1 MKTMQQFRQD
11 MKQRIIDAK
20 AQVKR
25 VSQAAVNANYDEAI
39 RVLRIA
45 EIAGLQTRNEFV
57 SVYSDST
64 TLNFTIDAV
73 NGLKNKPLVGLIA
86 MLSETI
92 GEPSSSD
99 YVSANMAARSIQF
112 GDEQADFQVTINLYI
127 PEDSATCRKVCIG
140 ETTQTVKQYKIEC
153 NDSE

>member
-1 MKTMQQFRQD
+1 MKTIEQFKQEMQ
-11 MKQRIIDAK
+11 KRIIDAE

-25 VSQAAVNANYDEAI
+25 VSQDAISAKYDEAI

-57 SVYSDST
+57 SVYGSKT
-64 TLNFTIDAV
+64 TLNLTIDAV
-73 NGLKNKPLVGLIA
+73 NGLKDKPLLGLIA

-99 YVSANMAARSIQF
+99 YVSDNMAERSVRF
-112 GDEQADFQVTINLYI
+112 GDWQAAFRVNIDLDI

-153 NDSE
+153 DDGE

>member
-1 MKTMQQFRQD
+1 MKTIEQFRQE
-11 MKQRIIDAK
+11 MQQRIVDAE

-25 VSQAAVNANYDEAI
+25 VSQDAISANYDEAI

-57 SVYSDST
+57 SVYGDST
-64 TLNFTIDAV
+64 SLNFTIDAV
-73 NGLKNKPLVGLIA
+73 NGLKDKPLVGLIA

-99 YVSANMAARSIQF
+99 YVSANMAERSVRF
-112 GDEQADFQVTINLYI
+112 GDWQAAFRCNIDLDI
-127 PEDSATCRKVCIG
+127 PEDSATCRKVCVG

>member
-1 MKTMQQFRQD
+1 MKTIKQFKQEMQ
-11 MKQRIIDAK
+11 KRIIDAK

-25 VSQAAVNANYDEAI
+25 VSQDAISANYDEAI

-73 NGLKNKPLVGLIA
+73 NGLKDKPLVGLIA

-99 YVSANMAARSIQF
+99 YVSANMAERSVRF
-112 GDEQADFQVTINLYI
+112 GDWQAGFRVNIDLDI
-127 PEDSATCRKVCIG
+127 PEDSATCRKVCVG

>member
-1 MKTMQQFRQD
+1 MKTIKQFKQEMQ
-11 MKQRIIDAK
+11 KRIVDAK

-25 VSQAAVNANYDEAI
+25 VSQDAISANYDEAI

-73 NGLKNKPLVGLIA
+73 NGLKDKPLVGLIA

-99 YVSANMAARSIQF
+99 YVSANMAERSVRF
-112 GDEQADFQVTINLYI
+112 GDWQAAFRVNIDLDI

-153 NDSE
+153 DDSE

>member
-1 MKTMQQFRQD
+1 MKTIKQFRQE
-11 MKQRIIDAK
+11 MQKRIVDAK

-25 VSQAAVNANYDEAI
+25 VSQDAISANYDEAI

-57 SVYSDST
+57 SVYSNST

-73 NGLKNKPLVGLIA
+73 NGLKDKPLVGLIA

-99 YVSANMAARSIQF
+99 YVSANMAERSVRF
-112 GDEQADFQVTINLYI
+112 GDWQAAFRVNIDLDI
-127 PEDSATCRKVCIG
+127 PEDSATCRKVCVG

>member
-1 MKTMQQFRQD
+1 MKTIKQFKQE
-11 MKQRIIDAK
+11 MKERIADAK

-25 VSQAAVNANYDEAI
+25 VSKDAVRANYDEAS
-39 RVLRIA
+39 RVMRLA
-45 EIAGLQTRNEFV
+45 EIAGLTTRNEYI
-57 SVYSDST
+57 SVNCGLT

-73 NGLKNKPLVGLIA
+73 NGLKDKPLVGLIA

-99 YVSANMAARSIQF
+99 YVSANMAERSVRF
-112 GDEQADFQVTINLYI
+112 GHWEAAFRVNIDLDI

-140 ETTQTVKQYKIEC
+140 ETTQTVKQYRIEC
-153 NDSE
+153 DDGK

>member
-1 MKTMQQFRQD
+1 MKTIKQFRQE
-11 MKQRIIDAK
+11 MRERIIEAK

-25 VSQAAVNANYDEAI
+25 VSQEAVNADYDEAS
-39 RVLRIA
+39 RVLRLA
-45 EIAGLQTRNEFV
+45 EIAGLTTRNEYI
-57 SVYSDST
+57 SVHRDST

-73 NGLKNKPLVGLIA
+73 NGLKDKPLVGLIA

-99 YVSANMAARSIQF
+99 YISSSMAERSVRF
-112 GDEQADFQVTINLYI
+112 GNWEAAFRVNINLDI

-140 ETTQTVKQYKIEC
+140 ETTETVKRYRIEC
-153 NDSE
+153 NDGE

>member
-1 MKTMQQFRQD
+1 MKTMKQFKQEMRKRIVEAKQQ
-11 MKQRIIDAK
+11 
-20 AQVKR
+20 VVR
-25 VSQAAVNANYDEAI
+25 VSQEAANADYDEAS
-39 RVLRIA
+39 RVLRLA
-45 EIAGLQTRNEFV
+45 EIAGLKTRNEYI
-57 SVYSDST
+57 SVHRDST

-73 NGLKNKPLVGLIA
+73 NGLKDKPIVGLIA

-99 YVSANMAARSIQF
+99 YVSSSMAERSIRF
-112 GDEQADFQVTINLYI
+112 GDWQAAFRVNIDLDI

-153 NDSE
+153 DDGE

>member
-1 MKTMQQFRQD
+1 MQ
-11 MKQRIIDAK
+11 KRIIDAK

-25 VSQAAVNANYDEAI
+25 VSQDAVNANYDEAI

-57 SVYSDST
+57 SVYGNNT

-73 NGLKNKPLVGLIA
+73 NGLKDKPLVGLIA

-99 YVSANMAARSIQF
+99 YVSANMAERSVRF
-112 GDEQADFQVTINLYI
+112 GDRQAGFWVNIDLNI
-127 PEDSATCRKVCIG
+127 PEDSATCRKVCTG

>member
-1 MKTMQQFRQD
+1 MKTIKQFKQEMQ
-11 MKQRIIDAK
+11 KRIIDAK

-25 VSQAAVNANYDEAI
+25 VSQDAISANYDEAI

-73 NGLKNKPLVGLIA
+73 NGLKDKPLVGLIA

-99 YVSANMAARSIQF
+99 YVSANMAERSVRF
-112 GDEQADFQVTINLYI
+112 GDWRTAFRVNIDLDI
-127 PEDSATCRKVCIG
+127 PEDSATCRKVCVG

>member
-1 MKTMQQFRQD
+1 MKTLKQFKQEMQ
-11 MKQRIIDAK
+11 KRIIDAK

-25 VSQAAVNANYDEAI
+25 VSQDAISANYDEAI

-73 NGLKNKPLVGLIA
+73 NGLKDKPLVGLIA

-99 YVSANMAARSIQF
+99 YVSANMAERSVRF
-112 GDEQADFQVTINLYI
+112 GDWQAAFRVNIDLDI
-127 PEDSATCRKVCIG
+127 PEDSATCRKVCTG

>member
-1 MKTMQQFRQD
+1 MKTIKQFRQE
-11 MKQRIIDAK
+11 MQKRIVDAK

-25 VSQAAVNANYDEAI
+25 VSQDAVNANYDEAI

-57 SVYSDST
+57 SVYGDST

-73 NGLKNKPLVGLIA
+73 NGLKDKPLVGLIA

-99 YVSANMAARSIQF
+99 YVSANMAERSVRF
-112 GDEQADFQVTINLYI
+112 GDWQAAFRVNIDLDI
-127 PEDSATCRKVCIG
+127 PEDSATCRKVCVG

-153 NDSE
+153 NDGE

>member
-1 MKTMQQFRQD
+1 MKTIKQF
-11 MKQRIIDAK
+11 KQEMRNRIIEAK

-25 VSQAAVNANYDEAI
+25 VSQEAVNANYDSAMG
-39 RVLRIA
+39 VLRVA
-45 EIAGLQTRNEFV
+45 EIMGLKTRNEYI
-57 SVYSDST
+57 SVHRDST

-73 NGLKNKPLVGLIA
+73 NGLKDKPLVGLIA

-99 YVSANMAARSIQF
+99 YVSANMAERSIRF
-112 GDEQADFQVTINLYI
+112 GNWAAAFRVNIDLDI

-140 ETTQTVKQYKIEC
+140 ETTETVKQYRIQC
-153 NDSE
+153 NDGE